1 MTDITQNYQ
10 IKYSEKWGSYLQQE
24 ASRLE
29 KYVTVES
36 GLSGKMVAFDQYG
49 LLSFNEKTERM
60 QATTLD
66 EAPTTRRVVYPK
78 IFTKAVGFDEFDAK
92 KLANIDIPV
101 SKTIEGLRAAA
112 GRCMDSVM
120 LEGFLGTCYVGEN
133 GTEAVSFD
141 PNQVIAEDYVE
152 SGTAVSNNLTVGKLR
167 KALSMLQ
174 KAEAWN
180 EERRAYGDEL
190 VLACSSS
197 QIAALLREPEVGSF
211 DYNTARALVEG
222 KVDTFL
228 LNEVEG
234 ADMTGET
241 EPDCILDCMLER
253 WPHCHIV
260 LTLGADGAMYA
271 DSTQRIHQEAF
282 RVQAVDTTA
291 AGDTF
296 TGYFLHAML
305 EGKDPAFALREA
317 SLASSIAVSRPG
329 AAASVP
335 LLNEVRG

>member
-133 GTEAVSFD
+133 GTEAVPFD

-152 SGTAVSNNLTVGKLR
+152 SGTALSNNLTVGKLR

-190 VLACSSS
+190 VLACSSA

-228 LNEVEG
+228 GFRIIRTEQLPVNSGVRTCLAWVKSKAQFGLWEDFKVKLSVRDDLDEALQIRAKFACG
-234 ADMTGET
+234 ATRLQE
-241 EPDCILDCMLER
+241 
-253 WPHCHIV
+253 
-260 LTLGADGAMYA
+260 
-271 DSTQRIHQEAF
+271 EAF
-282 RVQAVDTTA
+282 VQILCT
-291 AGDTF
+291 
-296 TGYFLHAML
+296 
-305 EGKDPAFALREA
+305 E
-317 SLASSIAVSRPG
+317 
-329 AAASVP
+329 
-335 LLNEVRG
+335 N

>member
-133 GTEAVSFD
+133 GTEAVPFD

-152 SGTAVSNNLTVGKLR
+152 SGTALSNNLTIGKLR
-167 KALSMLQ
+167 KALAMLQ

-190 VLACSSS
+190 VLACTSS

-228 LNEVEG
+228 G
-234 ADMTGET
+234 FRIIRT
-241 EPDCILDCMLER
+241 E
-253 WPHCHIV
+253 
-260 LTLGADGAMYA
+260 
-271 DSTQRIHQEAF
+271 
-282 RVQAVDTTA
+282 
-291 AGDTF
+291 
-296 TGYFLHAML
+296 
-305 EGKDPAFALREA
+305 
-317 SLASSIAVSRPG
+317 
-329 AAASVP
+329 
-335 LLNEVRG
+335 